1 MENKENNQNV
11 EFVPPVVQVSTYGK
25 AYSSNVYTFASRNKV
40 ELPVK
45 IIRVNKSSSS
55 SQSTEDDDELNGI
68 FYDVEEEKED
78 YKLPELKRNGSV
90 LNLHRTEYVQRGF
103 ISESTKRKYGITGGL
118 LTVPIPIPSRES
130 TRRPS
135 LIF

>member
-1 MENKENNQNV
+1 MENKENNQNL
-11 EFVPPVVQVSTYGK
+11 EFVPPVVQISSYGK

-45 IIRVNKSSSS
+45 IITVKKSSSS

-68 FYDVEEEKED
+68 FYDVEEKKD
-78 YKLPELKRNGSV
+78 FKLPELKRNGSV
-90 LNLHRTEYVQRGF
+90 LNLHQNEYVQRGF
-103 ISESTKRKYGITGGL
+103 ISESTKRKYGITGSL
-118 LTVPIPIPSRES
+118 LTVPIPIPSREL